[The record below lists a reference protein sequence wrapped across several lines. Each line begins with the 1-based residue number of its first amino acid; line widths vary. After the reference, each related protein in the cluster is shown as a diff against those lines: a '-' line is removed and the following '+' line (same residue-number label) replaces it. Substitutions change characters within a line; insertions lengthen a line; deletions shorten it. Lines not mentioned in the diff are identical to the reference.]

1 MWQWDR
7 ATPLVDGKEQIIFA
21 DDVNNKS
28 LVVETK
34 KKYALWGDYC
44 LLKVA
49 SECYNE
55 KKKLFGNTLGIES
68 ADEFF

>member
-1 MWQWDR
+1 MWQSDR
-7 ATPLVDGKEQIIFA
+7 ATPLVDGKEQIKFA

-28 LVVETK
+28 LVVETNR
-34 KKYALWGDYC
+34 KYALWGHYC

-55 KKKLFGNTLGIES
+55 KKLFGNTLGIES